1 MGVIYAIANKKNGKQ
16 YVGKSKNHKNRW
28 YNHGSENTLISQ
40 AIREDGK
47 SNFDF
52 EVIQECDNSEMNDLE
67 SYYIAFLDT
76 LVPNGYN
83 ISPGG
88 TQIAEESKKKM
99 SEAHKGKKIS
109 EDTKE
114 KLRIINTGKK
124 MPPEAI
130 ERTRLSKVGVARSE
144 ETKEKIRKTN
154 STPEAIER
162 SRLANL
168 GVKRS
173 DEVRANMS
181 KAQLGN
187 KHSEET
193 KKKMSKTRT
202 QHKVLQIHP
211 DGTETLF
218 DSIRDAEAK
227 LGIRYT
233 YINRVCRGE
242 RKQYNGFIF
251 KYVHNEYNSNTSLT
265 AGCL

>member
-1 MGVIYAIANKKNGKQ
+1 MGVIYAITNKKNGKQ
-16 YVGKSKNHKNRW
+16 YVGKSKNHKKRW
-28 YNHGSENTLISQ
+28 TDHGCKGRNQLISQ

-47 SNFDF
+47 SNFEF

-88 TQIAEESKKKM
+88 TQVAEE
-99 SEAHKGKKIS
+99 
-109 EDTKE
+109 TKE
-114 KLRIINTGKK
+114 KIRKTNST
-124 MPPEAI
+124 PEAI
-130 ERTRLSKVGVARSE
+130 ERSRLLKVGVARSE

-154 STPEAIER
+154 STPEAIAR
-162 SRLANL
+162 SRLAMV
-168 GVKRS
+168 GIKRS
-173 DEVRANMS
+173 DEARANMS

-202 QHKVLQIHP
+202 MHKVVQIHP

-218 DSIRDAEAK
+218 DSIREAEAK
-227 LGIRYT
+227 LNIPYSS
-233 YINRVCRGE
+233 INRVCNGE
-242 RKQYNGFIF
+242 RKHSHGYGF
-251 KYVHNEYNSNTSLT
+251 KYI
-265 AGCL
+265 